1 MLRQA
6 ENDVLTMRFADT
18 GPINLEAK
26 AYNGGTLVLDGAGQ
40 IDLSDNVDNVVQLA
54 DDAQLQIRGGAGD
67 DTIQAGDGGTLLDG
81 GTGEDVLIAGTGAG
95 SDQVQFEIGYGSD
108 TVENFNVA
116 EDIITLD
123 GFELSDWDG
132 LLALAVE
139 TDGNT
144 IFDFGNG
151 DVLTLQG
158 VALADV
164 VPTNFISE
172 GEPLHQGP
180 PTIQIAVGTSAAQLN
195 AMIAEAADGTVFEFA
210 AGNHV
215 FDQSIIIARDNVT
228 LMGTDSETVTVTFAF
243 AEGAGGDGFV
253 IAGEGDTYVSTLP
266 DAAEAGSNLLQ
277 LRDGHGFEAGDV
289 IYIQQPNTAE
299 YLAENGWTNVSIEE
313 AEFRPFRESIHTIE
327 SVVGNTVVLSTPVAY
342 DLAAGEGRYYS
353 MDVASGVTLSGLTIT
368 YDLGEPDANDFTNT
382 HAAFDATSAVLLNN
396 TAGVTLTDFNFV
408 NVASTALNLSST
420 IDASVSDVSI
430 TGAHNKG
437 GGGNGYGIELHEA
450 FNNTLTDLEIFDM
463 RHSVVL
469 SAWHAEVDNTVEIN
483 ATNRDINLHG
493 SSDHGNTITVDYA
506 ALEYLPDGTGDNW
519 MIVSAGGTNHAM
531 TDMSANEIT
540 FGTAVGANRNDT
552 IVGSDDGSVLVGAY
566 GYDVLVGCSSAD
578 VLIGGTRKDTMTGN
592 EGSDT
597 FLLVMGDDLD
607 TITDF
612 EFGIG
617 GDTLIFSGNTA
628 VVDASDLTI
637 SEDGSDIRVRY
648 GSNSTVILK
657 DTTLGD
663 IDEAN
668 FQFDPNS
675 LITVDDYLVG

>member
-1 MLRQA
+1 
-6 ENDVLTMRFADT
+6 
-18 GPINLEAK
+18 
-26 AYNGGTLVLDGAGQ
+26 
-40 IDLSDNVDNVVQLA
+40 
-54 DDAQLQIRGGAGD
+54 
-67 DTIQAGDGGTLLDG
+67 
-81 GTGEDVLIAGTGAG
+81 
-95 SDQVQFEIGYGSD
+95 
-108 TVENFNVA
+108 
-116 EDIITLD
+116 
-123 GFELSDWDG
+123 
-132 LLALAVE
+132 
-139 TDGNT
+139 
-144 IFDFGNG
+144 
-151 DVLTLQG
+151 
-158 VALADV
+158 
-164 VPTNFISE
+164 
-172 GEPLHQGP
+172 
-180 PTIQIAVGTSAAQLN
+180 
-195 AMIAEAADGTVFEFA
+195 
-210 AGNHV
+210 
-215 FDQSIIIARDNVT
+215 
-228 LMGTDSETVTVTFAF
+228 
-243 AEGAGGDGFV
+243 
-253 IAGEGDTYVSTLP
+253 
-266 DAAEAGSNLLQ
+266 
-277 LRDGHGFEAGDV
+277 
-289 IYIQQPNTAE
+289 
-299 YLAENGWTNVSIEE
+299 
-313 AEFRPFRESIHTIE
+313 
-327 SVVGNTVVLSTPVAY
+327 
-342 DLAAGEGRYYS
+342 
-353 MDVASGVTLSGLTIT
+353 
-368 YDLGEPDANDFTNT
+368 
-382 HAAFDATSAVLLNN
+382 
-396 TAGVTLTDFNFV
+396 
-408 NVASTALNLSST
+408 
-420 IDASVSDVSI
+420 
-430 TGAHNKG
+430 
-437 GGGNGYGIELHEA
+437 
-450 FNNTLTDLEIFDM
+450 M

-493 SSDHGNTITVDYA
+493 SPDHGNTITVDYA